1 MYRGT
6 FKSLVAVNASNIPGW
21 RTNRKIVVIES
32 DDWGSIRMPSRKVF
46 DALLRAEIP
55 VNTSH
60 YTLYDSLES
69 NADLEMLMETLT
81 KFKDSTG
88 RHPVITGVNIVAN
101 PDFEK
106 IAATNFTEYF
116 YEPFIETCRRYPQHN
131 NVYALWK
138 EGIEKRL
145 MVPVFHGREH
155 LNVKRWM
162 HALHTGHKSTLR
174 AFEHQITGI
183 PRNGIDGEMVPD
195 FQAAFDID
203 TPNDL
208 PYLKIVLET
217 GLDLFEKLYG
227 YRSRYFVPT
236 NGPFNNSLEK
246 DLHRLEVDYINTAK
260 KQKEP
265 LGYGKYKSHIRFLGQ
280 KNRFG
285 QQYLTRNCFFEP
297 ASSGFE
303 WPRSTD
309 WVNNCLREIETAF
322 RWHKPAVI
330 SSHRVNYIGYLH
342 PENRDKSLKLLSEL
356 LTKMLK
362 RWPDIEFMT
371 SVELGDVISKR

>member
-1 MYRGT
+1 
-6 FKSLVAVNASNIPGW
+6 
-21 RTNRKIVVIES
+21 
-32 DDWGSIRMPSRKVF
+32 MPSRKVF

-88 RHPVITGVNIVAN
+88 RPPAITGVNIVVN
-101 PDFEK
+101 PISK
-106 IAATNFTEYF
+106 N
-116 YEPFIETCRRYPQHN
+116 CRREFYRIFLRAVHRDLPAIPQHN

-145 MVPVFHGREH
+145 LVPVFHGREH

-162 HALHTGHKSTLR
+162 HALHTEHKSTLK

-183 PRNGIDGEMVPD
+183 PRHGIDGEMVPD

-203 TPNDL
+203 TPDDL
-208 PYLKIVLET
+208 SYLKIVLET

-236 NGPFNNSLEK
+236 NGPFNNTLEE
-246 DLHRLEVDYINTAK
+246 DLRRKGVDYINTAK
-260 KQKEP
+260 IQKEP
-265 LGYGKYKSHIRFLGQ
+265 TGNGKYQTHIRFSD
-280 KNRFG
+280 K
-285 QQYLTRNCFFEP
+285 
-297 ASSGFE
+297 
-303 WPRSTD
+303 
-309 WVNNCLREIETAF
+309 TAMD
-322 RWHKPAVI
+322 
-330 SSHRVNYIGYLH
+330 S
-342 PENRDKSLKLLSEL
+342 
-356 LTKMLK
+356 
-362 RWPDIEFMT
+362 DI
-371 SVELGDVISKR
+371 

>member
-6 FKSLVAVNASNIPGW
+6 FKSLIAVNASNIPGW

-32 DDWGSIRMPSRKVF
+32 DDWGSIRMPSGKVF
-46 DALLRAEIP
+46 DALLQAGIP

-88 RHPVITGVNIVAN
+88 RPPMITGVNIVAN

-106 IAATNFTEYF
+106 IAAANFTEYF
-116 YEPFIETCRRYPQHN
+116 YEPFTETCRRYSQHN

-145 MVPVFHGREH
+145 LVPVFHGREH

-162 HALHTGHKSTLR
+162 HALHTGHKSTLK

-183 PRNGIDGEMVPD
+183 PRHGIDREMVPN

-203 TPNDL
+203 TPDDL

-217 GLDLFEKLYG
+217 GLDVFEKLYG

-236 NGPFNNSLEK
+236 NGPFNNTLEE
-246 DLHRLEVDYINTAK
+246 DLRLGGVDYINTAK
-260 KQKEP
+260 IQKEP
-265 LGYGKYKSHIRFLGQ
+265 IGNGKYQTHVRFLGQ
-280 KNRFG
+280 KNRYG
-285 QQYLTRNCFFEP
+285 QRYLTRNCFFEP

-303 WPRSTD
+303 WPKNID
-309 WVNNCLREIETAF
+309 WVSNCLKEIEIAF
-322 RWHKPAVI
+322 WWHKPAVI

>member
-1 MYRGT
+1 
-6 FKSLVAVNASNIPGW
+6 
-21 RTNRKIVVIES
+21 
-32 DDWGSIRMPSRKVF
+32 
-46 DALLRAEIP
+46 
-55 VNTSH
+55 
-60 YTLYDSLES
+60 
-69 NADLEMLMETLT
+69 
-81 KFKDSTG
+81 
-88 RHPVITGVNIVAN
+88 
-101 PDFEK
+101 
-106 IAATNFTEYF
+106 
-116 YEPFIETCRRYPQHN
+116 
-131 NVYALWK
+131 
-138 EGIEKRL
+138 
-145 MVPVFHGREH
+145 
-155 LNVKRWM
+155 M

-236 NGPFNNSLEK
+236 NGPFNNTLEE
-246 DLHRLEVDYINTAK
+246 DLIVGSRLYQYCQ

-265 LGYGKYKSHIRFLGQ
+265 RDMEKYKPYTFSGQ
-280 KNRFG
+280 KIDG
-285 QQYLTRNCFFEP
+285 QQYLTRNCFSNRQVP
-297 ASSGFE
+297 ASNGQKY
-303 WPRSTD
+303 RLGKQL
-309 WVNNCLREIETAF
+309 LREIETAF

-330 SSHRVNYIGYLH
+330 SSHRVNYIGYQH

-356 LTKMLK
+356 LTKMLN

-371 SVELGDVISKR
+371 SVELGDAISKR